1 MTEPTWTYYAK
12 NLQATVE
19 VQDMEAFFALIERS
33 TGLDQT
39 MAEAILHSG
48 KPIEHARYKFWAE
61 RAKLAKA

>member
-1 MTEPTWTYYAK
+1 
-12 NLQATVE
+12 
-19 VQDMEAFFALIERS
+19 
-33 TGLDQT
+33 